1 MHKSGFINIIGLP
14 NVGKSTLM
22 NELIGEKLSII
33 TSKAQTTRHRIFGIY
48 NDDDYQIV
56 FSDTPGFVHKT
67 AYKLHTQMNDFVD
80 STFEDADVFLF
91 VTHKYATINEQ
102 IHLLKKL
109 KETKVPVFVVL
120 NKADETKPEE
130 VQMLHDLYKKELPNA
145 EFRMVSA
152 LQKVMTKELFA
163 EMKGL
168 IPEHPPYYPKDEI
181 TDRNVRF
188 FITEIIREKILK
200 NYSKEIPYS
209 VEVIV
214 EEYKDE
220 PTIAKIRA
228 VIYVE
233 RDSQKNIIIGKNG
246 TCIQKVGTEAR
257 IDIENFIGGKKVF
270 LDLFVKVLD
279 NWRNNDTMLKRFGYK

>member
-1 MHKSGFINIIGLP
+1 
-14 NVGKSTLM
+14 
-22 NELIGEKLSII
+22 
-33 TSKAQTTRHRIFGIY
+33 
-48 NDDDYQIV
+48 
-56 FSDTPGFVHKT
+56 
-67 AYKLHTQMNDFVD
+67 MNDFVD

-214 EEYKDE
+214 EEYKE
-220 PTIAKIRA
+220 T
-228 VIYVE
+228 VL
-233 RDSQKNIIIGKNG
+233 
-246 TCIQKVGTEAR
+246 
-257 IDIENFIGGKKVF
+257 VF
-270 LDLFVKVLD
+270 RKLE
-279 NWRNNDTMLKRFGYK
+279 LKQG

>member
-1 MHKSGFINIIGLP
+1 
-14 NVGKSTLM
+14 
-22 NELIGEKLSII
+22 
-33 TSKAQTTRHRIFGIY
+33 
-48 NDDDYQIV
+48 
-56 FSDTPGFVHKT
+56 
-67 AYKLHTQMNDFVD
+67 
-80 STFEDADVFLF
+80 VFLF

-152 LQKVMTKELFA
+152 LQKVMTKELFS